1 MPMRL
6 LKITFSLTISLLL
19 FSSCII
25 NEYSNDYP
33 EEQLDDPSFVEAYDV
48 WYLDYHATQGSDEIP
63 YLQLAF
69 TLSFD
74 RGKLY
79 ANNNISGIGFQGNGY
94 GIQIGNYDLNRGLL
108 VANHDLDGQ
117 DTFEVYQLSKNE
129 IELYNATTDTSYFL
143 IGYDVD
149 EFDYDK
155 LFYENIEYLLQ
166 DFEIW
171 RKYDTSIAGTRN
183 EFDYENFLS
192 FIAGKNNT
200 FYSSKSKAGTDID
213 LVYWNYEGNY
223 EVFDIDGYDDLK
235 VLTLGYDSINTET
248 FELTV
253 VNDTI
258 VELFHINSGTT
269 YKFEGDYFIQY
280 LKDGKI
286 SEKNK
291 TTRKRTKIKRQKIN
305 KISY

>member
-1 MPMRL
+1 MRL
-6 LKITFSLTISLLL
+6 LKITFSLAISFLL
-19 FSSCII
+19 FSSCIV
-25 NEYSNDYP
+25 NEYSSDYP

-48 WYLDYHATQGSDEIP
+48 WYLDYHATQGSDQIP

-74 RGKLY
+74 RGNLY
-79 ANNNISGIGFQGNGY
+79 ANNNISGVGFQGNGY

-171 RKYDTSIAGTRN
+171 RKYDTSIAGARN

-192 FIAGKNNT
+192 FTAEKNNT
-200 FYSSKSKAGTDID
+200 FYSSKSKVGTDVDI
-213 LVYWNYEGNY
+213 VYWNYEGNY

-269 YKFEGDYFIQY
+269 YRFEGDYFIQY

-286 SEKNK
+286 SKKNK

>member
-6 LKITFSLTISLLL
+6 LKITFSLAISLLL

-25 NEYSNDYP
+25 NEYSSDYT

-79 ANNNISGIGFQGNGY
+79 ANNNISGVGFQGNGY
-94 GIQIGNYDLNRGLL
+94 GLQIGNYDLNRGLL

-192 FIAGKNNT
+192 FTAEKNNT
-200 FYSSKSKAGTDID
+200 FYSSKSKVGTDID

-235 VLTLGYDSINTET
+235 VLTLGYDSVNTET